1 MPSSTILSR
10 QIVTSLVAILVAMLL
25 IHDAHFG
32 ANYLLVTTAFLM
44 CQISVGSQ
52 LRLGFHSL
60 ILILVIVLGATYVG
74 NILVALPGMAL
85 LCVSIVFALSQ
96 LMMMQSMH
104 KSLFN
109 LYFCGCFII
118 LTLFF
123 VPGLI
128 SVDIT
133 SLMKNILLG
142 GLIALMSI
150 EFFLRKP
157 LHLIFAQGM
166 SPLLKSL
173 MKFSECLRDTYQVNQ
188 EKDCKQRSG
197 SVDNSFTQMNCQ
209 QTLFA
214 NKITIEN
221 MLLDRTY
228 PEWIYEIGFNPGL
241 RAGFRYFLL
250 KLEYLIDIY
259 FSLNNAFTAEL
270 DPELRSVTY
279 EAITE
284 TLRKNED
291 LMRLLHSYFT
301 TGKID
306 RSLSDL
312 ISDITTLE
320 AIVREN
326 IPENIDLL
334 DISNDYVIL
343 TAITRA
349 LKDARQTLIELLS
362 ALPEK

>member
-1 MPSSTILSR
+1 MPRSAIFSR
-10 QIVTSLVAILVAMLL
+10 QIVASLVAILVALVL
-25 IHDAHFG
+25 IYDGHIG
-32 ANYLLVTTAFLM
+32 VNYLLVTTAFLT
-44 CQISVGSQ
+44 CQVGVGSP

-60 ILILVIVLGATYVG
+60 ILIIVIVLCATYVG
-74 NILVALPGMAL
+74 NIFAALPGMAL

-96 LMMMQSMH
+96 LMLMQSVH

-109 LYFCGCFII
+109 LYFCGCFFI
-118 LTLFF
+118 LILFF

-133 SLMKNILLG
+133 SIMKNILLG
-142 GLIALMSI
+142 GLIAFISI
-150 EFFLRKP
+150 VLFIRNP

-166 SPLLKSL
+166 NPLLNNL
-173 MKFSECLRDTYQVNQ
+173 MTFSECLRATYQADQDKQ
-188 EKDCKQRSG
+188 EFEKK
-197 SVDNSFTQMNCQ
+197 
-209 QTLFA
+209 LFA
-214 NKITIEN
+214 NKINIEN
-221 MLLDRTY
+221 VLLDKTY
-228 PEWIYEIGFNPGL
+228 PEWIYGIGFNPGL

-270 DPELRSVTY
+270 DRELRSVTY

-312 ISDITTLE
+312 TSDITTLE

-334 DISNDYVIL
+334 DISNDYLIL